1 MAAPEMNSMS
11 LFLGRYFLPFGVIKG
26 KRDELSCAVLF
37 VSMNP
42 VLFLALCAAVC
53 EATAPRTTFV
63 GSFLF
68 TDLAWGFTIFGALPR
83 LWPCDY
89 VLNAVSPFR
98 HEVVPKASNVRGKC
112 FEDSRGR
119 LGCTPFLDTLH
130 NALQPTPHS
139 FFYNPLIA

>member
-1 MAAPEMNSMS
+1 MQEERFSDYNELIVAMAAPEMNSMS

-83 LWPCDY
+83 LWPFDY

-98 HEVVPKASNVRGKC
+98 PRPVRRVKNRKADQKIEHRHTN
-112 FEDSRGR
+112 
-119 LGCTPFLDTLH
+119 LT
-130 NALQPTPHS
+130 
-139 FFYNPLIA
+139 